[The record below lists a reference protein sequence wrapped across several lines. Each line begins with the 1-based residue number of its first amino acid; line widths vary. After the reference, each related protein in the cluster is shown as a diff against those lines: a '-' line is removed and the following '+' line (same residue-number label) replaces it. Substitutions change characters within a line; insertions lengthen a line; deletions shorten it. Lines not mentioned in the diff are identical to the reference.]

1 MQTFRAA
8 ADLSEGHPQLP
19 RVTAAAWVSPTVATA
34 RPCSTPRDGPSNREG
49 FRAANEMGRG
59 CPCLPPDPR
68 LGYQGCSLG
77 LKGRAR
83 RGSLTAWREGAQ
95 VLGCS
100 LLVWAVAEWHVPA
113 FSVPSRS
120 SSASSGHA
128 LELLSRSLVREN

>member
-8 ADLSEGHPQLP
+8 ADFSEGHPQLP

-95 VLGCS
+95 VLGVLTAGLGS
-100 LLVWAVAEWHVPA
+100 GRMARPSFQRAITQQ
-113 FSVPSRS
+113 FS
-120 SSASSGHA
+120 
-128 LELLSRSLVREN
+128 